1 MVMKPVILLSLLAA
15 CLLGTA
21 GCESYHDDVGT
32 DPIRSTLSGNP
43 DEASTYADR
52 VKAANEKRTS
62 EAAENPMLKEGHS
75 SGSNFQSPV
84 YDPSSRYQ

>member
-1 MVMKPVILLSLLAA
+1 MKPVILLSLLAA

-21 GCESYHDDVGT
+21 GCESYQDDVGM
-32 DPIRSTLSGNP
+32 DPIRSTITGHP
-43 DEASTYADR
+43 DDASTYADR

-75 SGSNFQSPV
+75 SGSNFSGPT
-84 YDPSSRYQ
+84 YDPSQRYQ